1 MGIAAEGWRSSA
13 IHRCE
18 ADWNG
23 RCVEPHRSLE
33 DRGCLGMVLTNQQR
47 MVRGS
52 MHGQALPPRKSKRD
66 PPR

>member
-13 IHRCE
+13 IINAKRTGVVG
-18 ADWNG
+18 AG
-23 RCVEPHRSLE
+23 KRITALKTG
-33 DRGCLGMVLTNQQR
+33 GCLGMVLTNQQR

-52 MHGQALPPRKSKRD
+52 MRGQALSPRKSKRD